1 MSQIYIASSRLTFHK
16 PPSPELFDDIL
27 PMTQLYQ
34 HILALAFAV
43 REINE
48 NPHILPNIT
57 LGFHIYNSN
66 FIARWIYQASLA
78 VLSRKGRF
86 IPNYKCDVEDTP
98 IAVIGG
104 SNSDSCL
111 QMATILCMYKMP
123 QLIYGSSPMMKNNV
137 QTLFSHWMFP
147 DGTHQYN
154 GILQLL
160 LHFSWLWIGVVSQN
174 DDAGERFVQN
184 VLPLFAQRGICF
196 DFIGRFP
203 KLKFS
208 GELSEMVADASETIR
223 VVMGSTANVVV
234 VHGEIHTILIIRTML
249 KIADMDDIPMHATS
263 KVWIMTAQMEFTFFP
278 IQRGWEI
285 DFLHGALSLAVS
297 SKELAGF
304 QKFVQMRNPAS
315 ERDDSFLR
323 VFWEQAFICS
333 FSNASL
339 DKEHEESC
347 TGEEK
352 VDSLPGSV
360 FEMSM
365 TAQSY
370 SVYNALYTVAHALH
384 AMQCSTFKIRA
395 MANGMKLDCLKQQI
409 WLLQHFLRSISFNN
423 SAGEEISFDRKG
435 ALVAGFDIINW
446 VTFPN
451 ESFLRVKVGKMDP
464 QIPQEKGLRIHN
476 EAIVWPSNFN
486 QTPPPSVCNENCH
499 LGYSRTKKEGK
510 PSCCY
515 DCLPCPEGK
524 ITNQKDMDVCFECPW
539 NQYPNHFQD
548 GCLPKQ
554 ITFLSYGEPLGIIL
568 SSLALSFSLLTAL
581 VLGIFLKYMDTPIVK
596 ANNWD
601 LTYTLLISLLLSFLC
616 VLLFIGQPGALTC
629 LLRQTAFGMIFS
641 VAVSC
646 ILAKTIIVVLAFMA
660 TKPGSK
666 MRRWVGKPL
675 SNTIVLSCFLI
686 QATICTVWLATSP
699 PFPDL
704 DMHTMI
710 QEMVLLCNE
719 GSVLMFY
726 FVLGYMGFLASVSF
740 IVAFLA
746 RRLPDRFNEAK
757 FITFSMLVFCSVWL
771 SFVPT
776 YLSTKGKYMVAVEIF
791 SILAS
796 SLGLL
801 GCIFF
806 PKCYIILLR
815 PELNTK
821 GQLIRKTKNQ
831 SS

>member
-1 MSQIYIASSRLTFHK
+1 
-16 PPSPELFDDIL
+16 
-27 PMTQLYQ
+27 MTQLYQ

-48 NPHILPNIT
+48 NPHILPNDT
-57 LGFHIYNSN
+57 LGFHIYNSH

-111 QMATILCMYKMP
+111 QMATILHLYKMP
-123 QLIYGSSPMMKNNV
+123 QLIYGSSPMMENNV

-174 DDAGERFVQN
+174 DDTGEQFVQN
-184 VLPLFAQRGICF
+184 ILPMFAQRGICF

-208 GELSEMVADASETIR
+208 GEFNEMVADGSETIR
-223 VVMGSTANVVV
+223 VIMGSTANAVVV
-234 VHGEIHTILIIRTML
+234 NGEIDSIMVLRMMPMVAVLH
-249 KIADMDDIPMHATS
+249 DIPMHAAS
-263 KVWIMTAQMEFTFFP
+263 KVWIMTAQMEFTSIPF
-278 IQRGWEI
+278 QRGWEI
-285 DFLHGALSLAVS
+285 DFIHGALSLAVS

-315 ERDDSFLR
+315 KREDSFLR

-333 FSNASL
+333 FSSASL
-339 DKEHEESC
+339 DKELKESC

-395 MANGMKLDCLKQQI
+395 MTNGITLDYLKQHPWQ
-409 WLLQHFLRSISFNN
+409 LQHFLRSVSFNN
-423 SAGEEISFDRKG
+423 SSGEEISFDQKG
-435 ALVAGFDIINW
+435 ALLAGFDIINW

-451 ESFLRVKVGKMDP
+451 ESFLRVKVGKVDP
-464 QIPQEKGLRIHN
+464 QIHQEKGLRIHDD
-476 EAIVWPSNFN
+476 AIIWPSSFN

-524 ITNQKDMDVCFECPW
+524 ITIQKDMDDCFECPGD
-539 NQYPNHFQD
+539 QYPNHDQD
-548 GCLPKQ
+548 RCLPKQ

-581 VLGIFLKYMDTPIVK
+581 VLGIFLKHMDTPIVK
-596 ANNWD
+596 ANNRN

-629 LLRQTAFGMIFS
+629 LLRQSAFGMIFS

-675 SNTIVLSCFLI
+675 SNTIVLSSFLI
-686 QATICTVWLATSP
+686 QATICTVWLATFP

-704 DMHTMI
+704 DMNTMI
-710 QEMVLLCNE
+710 KEMVLLCNE

-746 RRLPDRFNEAK
+746 RRLPDSFNEAK

-821 GQLIRKTKNQ
+821 RQLIRTTKNQ
-831 SS
+831 PS

>member
-1 MSQIYIASSRLTFHK
+1 MHCDTISY
-16 PPSPELFDDIL
+16 SPYR

-48 NPHILPNIT
+48 NPHLLPNIT
-57 LGFHIYNSN
+57 LGFHIYNSH
-66 FIARWIYQASLA
+66 FIARWTYQASLA
-78 VLSRKGRF
+78 VLSRKSRF
-86 IPNYKCDVEDTP
+86 VPNYNYEDENIP

-104 SNSDSCL
+104 SNSDLRL
-111 QMATILCMYKMP
+111 QMATILHMYKMP
-123 QLIYGSSPMMKNNV
+123 QLIYGSSPMIGNNV

-147 DGTHQYN
+147 DGTHQYS

-160 LHFSWLWIGVVSQN
+160 LHFSWMWIGVLSKN
-174 DDAGERFVQN
+174 DDTGEQFVQN
-184 VLPLFAQRGICF
+184 ILPMFAQRGICF

-208 GELSEMVADASETIR
+208 GELSEMVADGSETIR
-223 VVMGSTANVVV
+223 VIMGSTANVVV
-234 VHGEIHTILIIRTML
+234 VNGEIDTIMVLRMMPKVAEIH
-249 KIADMDDIPMHATS
+249 DIPMHATS
-263 KVWIMTAQMEFTFFP
+263 KVWIMTAQMEFTSFP
-278 IQRGWEI
+278 FQRGWEI

-297 SKELAGF
+297 SKEPARF

-315 ERDDSFLR
+315 EREDSFLR

-339 DKEHEESC
+339 NKEHEESC

-370 SVYNALYTVAHALH
+370 SVYNALYTLAHALH
-384 AMQCSTFKIRA
+384 TMQCSRFKIGA
-395 MANGMKLDCLKQQI
+395 MANGVTLDYLNQETWQ
-409 WLLQHFLRSISFNN
+409 LQHFLRSVSFNN
-423 SAGEEISFDRKG
+423 SAGEEISFDQKG

-451 ESFLRVKVGKMDP
+451 ESFLRIKVGKMDP
-464 QIPQEKGLRIHN
+464 QIPQEKGLRIHDA
-476 EAIVWPSNFN
+476 AIVWPNNFN

-524 ITNQKDMDVCFECPW
+524 ITNQKDMDDCFECPG
-539 NQYPNHFQD
+539 NQYPNHFQN

-554 ITFLSYGEPLGIIL
+554 ITFLSYGEPLGIVL

-581 VLGIFLKYMDTPIVK
+581 VLGIFLKHMDTPIVK
-596 ANNWD
+596 ANNRN

-629 LLRQTAFGMIFS
+629 LLRQSAFGMIFS

-666 MRRWVGKPL
+666 MRRWVGQPL
-675 SNTIVLSCFLI
+675 SNSIVLSCSLF

-710 QEMVLLCNE
+710 KEMVLLCNE

-746 RRLPDRFNEAK
+746 RRLPDSFNEAK
-757 FITFSMLVFCSVWL
+757 FITFSMLIFCSVWL

-821 GQLIRKTKNQ
+821 GQLIRTTKNQ
-831 SS
+831 PS